1 VAQFQAYDNPD
12 KLSRKGY
19 PFLLDIQSNL
29 IGDANSTIVIP
40 LAPAKGLQI
49 PISRLSPLVTI
60 DGVDFFVITQQI
72 SGFDRKSLGK
82 PKADLTSYR
91 HEIVSAIDFVI
102 SGF

>member
-1 VAQFQAYDNPD
+1 MAQFQAYENPD
-12 KLSRKGY
+12 KLSRKSY
-19 PFLLDIQSNL
+19 PFLIDIQSNL

-40 LAPAKGLQI
+40 LAPAKGLQV
-49 PISRLSPLVTI
+49 PISRLNPSVKI

-82 PKADLTSYR
+82 PKADLASYR
-91 HEIVSAIDFVI
+91 QEIVSAIDFVI

>member
-12 KLSRKGY
+12 KLGRKSY

-29 IGDANSTIVIP
+29 IGDSISTIVIP

-49 PISRLSPLVTI
+49 PISRLNPLVKI
-60 DGVDFFVITQQI
+60 DGVEYFVITQQI
-72 SGFDRKSLGK
+72 SGFERKDLGK
-82 PKADLTSYR
+82 PKADLGSYR

>member
-12 KLSRKGY
+12 KLGRKSY

-40 LAPAKGLQI
+40 LAPAKGLQV
-49 PISRLSPLVTI
+49 PISRLSPLVKI
-60 DGVDFFVITQQI
+60 DDTEYFVITQQI
-72 SGFDRKSLGK
+72 SGFDRKVLGK
-82 PKADLTSYR
+82 AKANLSSYR

>member
-12 KLSRKGY
+12 RLGRKSY

-29 IGDANSTIVIP
+29 IGDSISTIVVP

-49 PISRLSPLVTI
+49 PISRLNPLVKI
-60 DGVDFFVITQQI
+60 DGVEYFVITQQI
-72 SGFDRKSLGK
+72 SGFDRKDLGK
-82 PKADLTSYR
+82 PKADLASYR